1 MTRRSRED
9 MVEEALKIG
18 ARLFRVTL
26 PIVPKEMLELDV
38 TMTQLK
44 ILFLLFVD
52 GLKRMSDLAADLGVT
67 LATAS
72 GLAERLVERDFITR
86 ESQPDDRR
94 VVLCRLTPSGEKAIN
109 RIWET
114 AGNRLRDL
122 LRALDTEDV
131 RVLRD
136 ILNKMLNSAE
146 LERQKTLNT

>member
-72 GLAERLVERDFITR
+72 GLAERLVEREFITR

-94 VVLCRLTPSGEKAIN
+94 VVLCRLTASGEKAIN

-122 LRALDTEDV
+122 LRALDAEDV

-136 ILNKMLNSAE
+136 ILNKMLNSAK
-146 LERQKTLNT
+146 LEHQKTLNT